1 MCDSLSSTYS
11 IGASRQAITYIV
23 KDKSMLEKYEQRISK
38 LCIKA
43 VNANN
48 MHQSTK
54 PVGLTQRLFQLLLE
68 HVVNTAWNWQLHD
81 R

>member
-1 MCDSLSSTYS
+1 
-11 IGASRQAITYIV
+11 
-23 KDKSMLEKYEQRISK
+23 MLEKYEQRISK